1 MKEQELK
8 EHIDFV
14 NHMFQQTKNETLKLN
29 ATLKQME
36 KNFTKNVN
44 DELVLEDLQEIFE
57 TIQSLNHLL
66 LMSQE

>member
-1 MKEQELK
+1 
-8 EHIDFV
+8 
-14 NHMFQQTKNETLKLN
+14 
-29 ATLKQME
+29 ME